1 MTMYY
6 RRHNNSVNL
15 VPFKKLALVVG
26 LVVLVFFSG
35 KTFFNTASSLFI
47 PMTGPF
53 LHFGASIHD
62 GINNLFP
69 FLKTNGA
76 LIEENKMLK
85 EALSDANGKLLTY
98 NLLAD
103 ENKALKE
110 SFHRG
115 TGFAPLLAG
124 ILARPSRSPYDTLI
138 LDVGLRDGVALG
150 DTVSVFETVAIGTI
164 TGVSTKLS
172 KVTLFSAPGE
182 KTNVRLEG
190 AHVPVEIVGQGGGMF
205 LFTVPREIAVTRGA
219 MLALPGIRQ
228 QIVGVVTNVDAPSN
242 NPFQIVTAKLPANI
256 FEIERVFVSQGYGPF
271 QTGLDAAKT
280 EKTAGN

>member
-6 RRHNNSVNL
+6 RRHNNSVNP
-15 VPFKKLALVVG
+15 VPLKKLALVVG

-47 PMTGPF
+47 PIANPF
-53 LHFGASIHD
+53 LHFGASIHT
-62 GINNLFP
+62 GINNLLP

-76 LIEENKMLK
+76 LIEENKTLK

-115 TGFAPLLAG
+115 TVSAPLLAS

-138 LDVGLRDGVALG
+138 LDVGLRDGVVMG
-150 DTVSVFETVAIGTI
+150 DTVNAFETVAIGTI
-164 TGVSTKLS
+164 TEVSTRLS

-190 AHVPVEIVGQGGGMF
+190 AHVSVEIIGQGGGMF
-205 LFTVPREIAVTRGA
+205 LFTLPREIAIMRGE
-219 MLALPGIRQ
+219 MLILPGINQRV
-228 QIVGVVTNVDAPSN
+228 VGVVTKIEVPQN
-242 NPFQIVTAKLPANI
+242 NPFQVVTAKLPINI
-256 FEIERVFVSQGYGPF
+256 FEIERVFISQGYGPF

-280 EKTAGN
+280 EKSAGN